1 MTEQRTTIQGQ
12 TQRIDDQSATIEDQ
26 KTRLDGKDTQKISA
40 ADCTVQ
46 ITQAMTDMGQDFSQ
60 QYCKKEEVSLLLSK
74 ASNKVCRQYGL
85 DLQNAML
92 AQEAAEIF
100 PPGNA
105 GLGA

>member
-1 MTEQRTTIQGQ
+1 M
-12 TQRIDDQSATIEDQ
+12 IDDQSA
-26 KTRLDGKDTQKISA
+26 RLDGIDTQKISA

-46 ITQAMTDMGQDFSQ
+46 IRHAVTGMGQDFSQ

-74 ASNKVCRQYGL
+74 ASKKVCRQDGL